1 MLAPVSITGI
11 GKCVPQ
17 KVVTN
22 DELTQL
28 VETSDEWIS
37 KRTGIRSRHI
47 AVEETAISLAVS
59 AAKDALT
66 MSGEAP
72 EDVGV
77 IVACT
82 ITGEELTPSLA
93 GRVQKALN
101 IPVCAAMDV
110 SAGCTGF
117 VYALVT
123 AASLMD
129 ALNQDVA
136 IVVASELMSKY
147 CDWTDRATCVLFGDG
162 AGALVLKRSEVAR
175 LLHPILSA
183 TPDLDDVILVKK
195 ENRGTPFTGEVESPR
210 ESIRMKGAD
219 VFTYAVAVLE
229 NTLNELSARCGD
241 HPIDKIVPHQANEK
255 IIDFVIRTMEFGR
268 EQFFVN
274 IANYANT
281 SSASIPIALCDAWES
296 GWLHAGDRIAIVG
309 FGSGLTSGGA
319 VIDWTLQNKKE
330 NN

>member
-11 GKCVPQ
+11 GKCVPE

-22 DELTQL
+22 DDLAKF

-37 KRTGIRSRHI
+37 KRTGIRSRHV
-47 AVEETAISLAVS
+47 AVEETATSLAVS
-59 AAKDALT
+59 AAKDALA

-72 EDVGV
+72 ESVGV

-82 ITGEELTPSLA
+82 ITGDELTPSLA

-129 ALNQDVA
+129 TLNQDVA
-136 IVVASELMSKY
+136 IVVASELMTKY

-162 AGALVLKRSEVAR
+162 AGALVLKRSEIAH

-183 TPDLDDVILVKK
+183 TPDTDDVIVVKK
-195 ENRGTPFTGEVESPR
+195 EARSTPFAGEVDPKR

-229 NTLNELSARCGD
+229 QTLNDLSARCGD

-255 IIDFVIRTMEFGR
+255 IIDFVIRTKTFGR

-296 GWLHAGDRIAIVG
+296 GWLNAGDRVAVVG

-319 VIDWTLQNKKE
+319 VIDWTIQNKKE

>member
-11 GKCVPQ
+11 GKCVPE

-22 DELTQL
+22 DELTKF

-37 KRTGIRSRHI
+37 KRTGIRARHV
-47 AVEETAISLAVS
+47 AVEETAIGLAIS
-59 AAKDALT
+59 AAKDALA
-66 MSGEAP
+66 MSCESP
-72 EDVGV
+72 ERVGV

-82 ITGEELTPSLA
+82 ITAEELTPSLA
-93 GRVQKALN
+93 GRVQHALN
-101 IPVCAAMDV
+101 IPSCAAMDV

-129 ALNQDVA
+129 TLQKDVA
-136 IVVASELMSKY
+136 IVVASEVMTKY
-147 CDWTDRATCVLFGDG
+147 CDWTDRSTCVLFGDG
-162 AGALVLKRSEVAR
+162 AGAVVLKRSEVAR
-175 LLHPILSA
+175 LLCPILSA
-183 TPDLDDVILVKK
+183 TPDVDDVIVVKK
-195 ENRGTPFTGEVESPR
+195 EARSTPFTGAVESKH

-219 VFTYAVAVLE
+219 VFTYAVGVLE
-229 NTLNELSARCGD
+229 NTLSELSAYCGD
-241 HPIDKIVPHQANEK
+241 RPIDKIVPHQANEK
-255 IIDFVIRTMEFGR
+255 IIDFVIRTMKFRR

-281 SSASIPIALCDAWES
+281 SSASIPIALCEAMES
-296 GWLHAGDRIAIVG
+296 GWLSAGDRVAIVG

-319 VIDWTLQNKKE
+319 VIDWTIQNKKE

>member
-11 GKCVPQ
+11 GKCVPE

-22 DELTQL
+22 DDLAQI

-37 KRTGIRSRHI
+37 KRTGIRSRHV
-47 AVEETAISLAVS
+47 AVEETATGLAVS
-59 AAKDALT
+59 AAKDALA
-66 MSGEAP
+66 MSGEKP

-82 ITGEELTPSLA
+82 ITGDDLSPSLA
-93 GRVQKALN
+93 GRVQKALG

-129 ALNQDVA
+129 TLNKDIA
-136 IVVASELMSKY
+136 IVVASELMTKY
-147 CDWTDRATCVLFGDG
+147 CDWSDRATCVLFGDG
-162 AGALVLKRSEVAR
+162 AGAVVLKRSEVAR

-183 TPDLDDVILVKK
+183 TPDVDDVIIVKK
-195 ENRGTPFTGEVESPR
+195 ENRSTPFTGAIESPR

-219 VFTYAVAVLE
+219 VFTYAVGVME
-229 NTLNELSARCGD
+229 NTLDELSARCTD
-241 HPIDKIVPHQANEK
+241 KPIDRIVPHQANEK
-255 IIDFVIRTMEFGR
+255 IIDFVIRTKKFAR

-281 SSASIPIALCDAWES
+281 SSASIPIALCDAMES
-296 GWLHAGDRIAIVG
+296 GWLNAGDRVAIVG

-319 VIDWTLQNKKE
+319 VIDWTIQNKKE
-330 NN
+330 NK

>member
-1 MLAPVSITGI
+1 MIAPVSITGI
-11 GKCVPQ
+11 GKCVPE

-22 DELTQL
+22 DDLTKL

-37 KRTGIRSRHI
+37 KRTGIRARHV
-47 AVEETAISLAVS
+47 AVEETAIDLAIN
-59 AAKDALT
+59 AAKSALD
-66 MSGEAP
+66 MSGERP
-72 EDVGV
+72 EDIGV

-93 GRVQKALN
+93 GRVQRALD

-129 ALNQDVA
+129 TLHKDVA
-136 IVVASELMSKY
+136 IVVASEVMTKY
-147 CDWTDRATCVLFGDG
+147 CDWTDRSTCVLFGDG
-162 AGALVLKRSEVAR
+162 AGAVVLRRSEVAH

-183 TPDLDDVILVKK
+183 TPDVDDVIVVKK
-195 ENRGTPFTGEVESPR
+195 EVRSTPFTGEVETKR

-219 VFTYAVAVLE
+219 VFTYAVGVLE
-229 NTLNELSARCGD
+229 NTLSELSARCVD

-255 IIDFVIRTMEFGR
+255 IIDFVIRTMKFRR

-281 SSASIPIALCDAWES
+281 SSASIPIALCEAMES
-296 GWLHAGDRIAIVG
+296 GWLHAGDRVAIVG

-319 VIDWTLQNKKE
+319 VIDWTITNKKGE
-330 NN
+330 

>member
-1 MLAPVSITGI
+1 MSAPVSITGI
-11 GKCVPQ
+11 GKCVPE

-22 DELTQL
+22 DDLSHL

-37 KRTGIRSRHI
+37 KRTGIRSRHV
-47 AVEETAISLAVS
+47 AVEETATELAISAV
-59 AAKDALT
+59 KDALE
-66 MSGEAP
+66 MSGEKP

-82 ITGEELTPSLA
+82 ITGDELTPSLA
-93 GRVQKALN
+93 GRIQKAFG
-101 IPVCAAMDV
+101 IPACAAMDV

-129 ALNQDVA
+129 TLGKDVA
-136 IVVASELMSKY
+136 IVVASEIMTKY

-162 AGALVLKRSEVAR
+162 AGAVVLRRGEAAR
-175 LLHPILSA
+175 ILHPILSA
-183 TPDLDDVILVKK
+183 APDLDDVIVLKK
-195 ENRGTPFTGEVESPR
+195 EGRHTPFTGEVESPR

-219 VFTYAVAVLE
+219 VFTYAVAVME
-229 NTLNELSARCGD
+229 NTLNQLMEHCAD
-241 HPIDKIVPHQANEK
+241 KPVNKIVPHQANEK
-255 IIDFVIRTMEFGR
+255 IIDFVVRSMKLPR
-268 EQFFVN
+268 ESFFVN

-281 SSASIPIALCDAWES
+281 SSASIPIALCDAMES
-296 GWLHAGDRIAIVG
+296 GWLNAGDRVAIVG

-319 VIDWTLQNKKE
+319 VIDWTIQNKKGE
-330 NN
+330 

>member
-11 GKCVPQ
+11 GKCVPE

-22 DELTQL
+22 DDLAKI

-37 KRTGIRSRHI
+37 KRTGIRSRHV
-47 AVEETAISLAVS
+47 AVEETAIGLAVS
-59 AAKDALT
+59 AAKDALA
-66 MSGEAP
+66 MSGEKP
-72 EDVGV
+72 ERVGV

-93 GRVQKALN
+93 GQVQKALG

-129 ALNQDVA
+129 ALQQDVA
-136 IVVASELMSKY
+136 IVVASEIMTKY
-147 CDWTDRATCVLFGDG
+147 CDWTDRSTCVLFGDG
-162 AGALVLKRSEVAR
+162 AGAVVLKRCEVAH

-183 TPDLDDVILVKK
+183 TPDVDDVIVVKK
-195 ENRGTPFTGEVESPR
+195 EARDTPFTAEATPVR

-219 VFTYAVAVLE
+219 VFTYAVGVLE

-255 IIDFVIRTMEFGR
+255 IIDFVIRTMKFGR
-268 EQFFVN
+268 DQFFVN
-274 IANYANT
+274 IATYANT
-281 SSASIPIALCDAWES
+281 SSASIPIALCDALES
-296 GWLHAGDRIAIVG
+296 GWLNAGDRIAICG

-319 VIDWTLQNKKE
+319 VIDWTIPSK
-330 NN
+330 

>member
-11 GKCVPQ
+11 GKCVPE

-22 DELTQL
+22 DDLSHL

-37 KRTGIRSRHI
+37 KRTGIRSRHV
-47 AVEETAISLAVS
+47 AVEETATELAI
-59 AAKDALT
+59 AAVKDALK
-66 MSGEAP
+66 MSGEKP

-82 ITGEELTPSLA
+82 ITGDELTPSLA
-93 GRVQKALN
+93 GRIQKAFG
-101 IPVCAAMDV
+101 IPACAAMDV

-117 VYALVT
+117 VYAIVT

-129 ALNQDVA
+129 TLGKDVA
-136 IVVASELMSKY
+136 IVVASEIMTKY

-162 AGALVLKRSEVAR
+162 AGAVVLRRGETAR
-175 LLHPILSA
+175 ILHPILSA
-183 TPDLDDVILVKK
+183 TSDQDDVIVLKK
-195 ENRGTPFTGEVESPR
+195 EERQTPFSGEGESPR

-219 VFTYAVAVLE
+219 VFTYAVAVME
-229 NTLNELSARCGD
+229 NTLNQLMERCTD
-241 HPIDKIVPHQANEK
+241 KPVNKIVPHQANEK
-255 IIDFVIRTMEFGR
+255 IIDFVVRSMKLPR
-268 EQFFVN
+268 ENFFVN

-281 SSASIPIALCDAWES
+281 SSASIPIALCDAMES
-296 GWLHAGDRIAIVG
+296 GWLNAGDRVAIVG

-319 VIDWTLQNKKE
+319 VIDWTLQNKKGE
-330 NN
+330 

>member
-11 GKCVPQ
+11 GKCVPE

-22 DELTQL
+22 DDLAKI

-37 KRTGIRSRHI
+37 KRTGIRSRHV
-47 AVEETAISLAVS
+47 AVEETATGLAVS
-59 AAKDALT
+59 AVRDALS
-66 MSGEAP
+66 MSGENA
-72 EDVGV
+72 ESVGV

-82 ITGEELTPSLA
+82 ITGDELTPSLA

-129 ALNQDVA
+129 TLQQDVA
-136 IVVASELMSKY
+136 IVVASELMTKY
-147 CDWTDRATCVLFGDG
+147 CDWMDRATCVLFGDG
-162 AGALVLKRSEVAR
+162 AGAVVLKRSEAAH

-183 TPDLDDVILVKK
+183 TPDIDDVIVVKK
-195 ENRGTPFTGEVESPR
+195 EERGTPFTGEVESAR

-219 VFTYAVAVLE
+219 VFTYAVGVME
-229 NTLNELSARCGD
+229 STLNELSARCAD
-241 HPIDKIVPHQANEK
+241 RPIDKIVPHQANEK
-255 IIDFVIRTMEFGR
+255 IIDFVIRTKTFGR

-274 IANYANT
+274 IATYANT

-296 GWLHAGDRIAIVG
+296 GWLSAGDRVAIVG

-319 VIDWTLQNKKE
+319 VIDWTIPSKKDK
-330 NN
+330 

>member
-11 GKCVPQ
+11 GKCVPE

-22 DELTQL
+22 DELAAL

-47 AVEETAISLAVS
+47 AVEETATSLAVS
-59 AAKDALT
+59 AARDALA
-66 MSGEAP
+66 MSGEKP

-77 IVACT
+77 IVGCT
-82 ITGEELTPSLA
+82 ITGDDLTPSLA
-93 GRVQKALN
+93 GQVQKALG
-101 IPVCAAMDV
+101 IPLCAAMDV

-129 ALNQDVA
+129 TLQKDVA
-136 IVVASELMSKY
+136 LVVASEIMTKY
-147 CDWTDRATCVLFGDG
+147 CDWSDRATCVLFGDG
-162 AGALVLKRSEVAR
+162 AGAVVLKRSEIAR

-183 TPDLDDVILVKK
+183 TPDMDDVIVVKK
-195 ENRGTPFTGEVESPR
+195 EARSTPFSGEVESSR

-219 VFTYAVAVLE
+219 VFTYAAAVMETTLRELLE
-229 NTLNELSARCGD
+229 RCSD
-241 HPIDKIVPHQANEK
+241 QPYNKVVPHQANEK
-255 IIDFVIRTMEFGR
+255 IIDFAVRTMKMPR
-268 EQFFVN
+268 EKFFVN

-296 GWLHAGDRIAIVG
+296 GWLNAGDRVAIVG

-319 VIDWTLQNKKE
+319 VIDWTIQNKKE
-330 NN
+330 NK